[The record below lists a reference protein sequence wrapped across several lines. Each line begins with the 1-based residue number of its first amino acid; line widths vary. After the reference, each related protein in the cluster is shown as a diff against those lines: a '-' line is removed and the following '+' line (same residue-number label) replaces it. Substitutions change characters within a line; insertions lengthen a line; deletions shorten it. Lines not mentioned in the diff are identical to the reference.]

1 MPIANFRISST
12 RSVFRK
18 NGLNDLMKR
27 LEIFLSHRKL
37 RKEIMNL
44 KRELADA
51 LRSWSL
57 SYDIFVLL

>member
-1 MPIANFRISST
+1 
-12 RSVFRK
+12 
-18 NGLNDLMKR
+18 MKR